1 MNSNIALITILTDDV
16 NRMLNFYS
24 NVLNFKVKNHSD
36 DYVELENDSVR
47 FAICSRKIM
56 FDLTGY
62 ESFNKASNG
71 QSFELAIPMESKEA
85 VDKTYYEIISNGAQS
100 VKEPS
105 NMPWGQRTAFFADPD
120 GNVHEIFAD

>member
-1 MNSNIALITILTDDV
+1 
-16 NRMLNFYS
+16 MLNFYS
-24 NVLNFKVKNHSD
+24 NVLNFKVKNPSD

-47 FAICSRKIM
+47 FAICSKKIM

-62 ESFNKASNG
+62 ESFNKVSNG

-85 VDKTYYEIISNGAQS
+85 VDKTYFEIISNGAQS
-100 VKEPS
+100 FKQPS
-105 NMPWGQRTAFFADPD
+105 NMPWGQRTAFFADPN